1 LSGEIV
7 NRDYVRK
14 LLKDIDEALKIIYED
29 TVKDYE
35 DLSRMEISEIRYYL
49 IVVAE
54 ALIALINHIVRRQYN
69 VEIETPIHGLKIL
82 FEKKLVT
89 EEEMIDIIG
98 LIRLRNLLVH
108 RYWVIDDKRIY
119 MFIKNDFKRV
129 KCFLD
134 RVVSQYGL

>member
-1 LSGEIV
+1 LSQEGV
-7 NRDYVRK
+7 NRDYIRK
-14 LLKDIDEALKIIYED
+14 LLKDVDEALRIIYED

-35 DLSRMEISEIRYYL
+35 DLSRMEISEIHYCL

-98 LIRLRNLLVH
+98 MIRLRNLLVH

-119 MFIKNDFKRV
+119 MFIKNDFK
-129 KCFLD
+129 
-134 RVVSQYGL
+134 S